1 MGIGSFCSG
10 LQGHDVGGLQTFG
23 TSLDGELD
31 ALPFIQVLVALTL
44 DGGVVDE
51 HVLGALSRDKAI
63 AS

>member
-31 ALPFIQVLVALTL
+31 ALPFIQVFEPLAL
-44 DGGVVDE
+44 DGGVMDE
-51 HVLGALSRDKAI
+51 HILAPSRVIKP
-63 AS
+63 